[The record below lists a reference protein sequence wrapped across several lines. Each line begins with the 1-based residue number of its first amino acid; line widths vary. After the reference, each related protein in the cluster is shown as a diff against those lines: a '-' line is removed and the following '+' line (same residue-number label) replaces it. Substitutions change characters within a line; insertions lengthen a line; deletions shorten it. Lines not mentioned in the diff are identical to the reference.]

1 MSLQIAPSVK
11 RRTADRWVEALA
23 GHLYPGEIAWAVSST
38 SAMYPPCDGLVI
50 TNARLLAFTGRDVG
64 VTGPK
69 SGVDADNIHGFD
81 FIAYGSAR
89 TLVVA
94 TRSGQ
99 KMSFGS
105 ISDEDAPFI
114 GHYLHHLIAAGF
126 PAGMR
131 AAADA
136 LRAEAQTRSDAER
149 RAAEERAETARREAD
164 ERAEAQRQAV
174 QQRAH
179 EKQQKAQRRDEE
191 RAAAAEQKDTERR
204 AAEAERARI
213 EGRRGQVEVFGPRVT
228 KAAWRYL
235 EQHSH
240 ADEWP
245 WFVVVSDSMG
255 GVLAAFED
263 RLMIVKTG
271 GYTSFMAG
279 SLGGGRVTTFP
290 YTEITNIEFN
300 GGIVNGVLEILT
312 PSYQGSAQHD
322 FWRNANKSRN
332 KAADDPFTLSNCLP
346 LGKALYK
353 RALPRLNELQRKI
366 ADSKRPNI
374 VVQVPAQPQSGGAGL
389 AEELRRLADL
399 HAEGVLDVGEFATAK
414 QAAIRK
420 YS

>member
-1 MSLQIAPSVK
+1 M
-11 RRTADRWVEALA
+11 EALA
-23 GHLYPGEIAWAVSST
+23 VHLYPGEIVWAVAST

-50 TNARLLAFTGRDVG
+50 TNARLLAFAGRDVG
-64 VTGPK
+64 ASGPK
-69 SGVDADNIHGFD
+69 SGVDADSIHRFD
-81 FIAYGSAR
+81 FTMYGSAK
-89 TLVVA
+89 TLVVT

-99 KMSFGS
+99 QMSFGS
-105 ISDEDAPFI
+105 IPDEDAPFI
-114 GHYLHHLIAAGF
+114 GHYVHHLTAAGF

-131 AAADA
+131 PAAEAQ
-136 LRAEAQTRSDAER
+136 RAEAQTRSDAER
-149 RAAEERAETARREAD
+149 RAADERAETARREAE
-164 ERAEAQRQAV
+164 ERAEAHRQAV

-179 EKQQKAQRRDEE
+179 EKQQKAQHREEE
-191 RAAAAEQKDTERR
+191 RAAAAEQKERERR
-204 AAEAERARI
+204 AAEAEQERI
-213 EGRRGQVEVFGPRVT
+213 EGRRSQVEVFGPRVT

-240 ADEWP
+240 EDEWP
-245 WFVVVSDSMG
+245 WFVVASDSMG

-322 FWRNANKSRN
+322 YWRNSNKSRN

-353 RALPRLNELQRKI
+353 RTLPRLNELQRKI
-366 ADSKRPNI
+366 ADCKRPNI
-374 VVQVPAQPQSGGAGL
+374 VVQVPTQPQPSGGGL

-399 HAEGVLDVGEFATAK
+399 HAEGVLDVDEFATAK